1 MSGSLQSIQAETVAL
16 IRSLPSKGVF
26 LVLAVAWVAIF
37 ACYGNNT
44 FGYRDTPSLFS
55 WMYYVYT
62 TSADDDYCLIMP
74 LVVLALMVWKRAELL
89 PLEKGTWLP
98 AGGLFALGL
107 LLHLAGFLVQ
117 QNRVSLVGFVIGLYG
132 LTGMVWGRAWLVRT
146 FFPMFLLL
154 FLVPL
159 GTMQDALTLPLR
171 IFVTKSSVMLGN
183 LFLGLGYES
192 HGAKILTNLGVPV
205 FDVAPAC
212 SGIRSLISLFALSTV
227 YAFMRFDGFWK
238 RGVIIAAAIPLAV
251 LGNLVRI
258 VIVLIVGKAVSFEA
272 GAVIEQKLGF
282 LTFLIAFAGLF
293 LLGRKL
299 GERSDAP
306 AGGAPPSGGEL
317 ASP

>member
-1 MSGSLQSIQAETVAL
+1 MRSIAGS
-16 IRSLPSKGVF
+16 
-26 LVLAVAWVAIF
+26 
-37 ACYGNNT
+37 
-44 FGYRDTPSLFS
+44 
-55 WMYYVYT
+55 
-62 TSADDDYCLIMP
+62 
-74 LVVLALMVWKRAELL
+74 
-89 PLEKGTWLP
+89 
-98 AGGLFALGL
+98 
-107 LLHLAGFLVQ
+107 
-117 QNRVSLVGFVIGLYG
+117 
-132 LTGMVWGRAWLVRT
+132 
-146 FFPMFLLL
+146 
-154 FLVPL
+154 
-159 GTMQDALTLPLR
+159 
-171 IFVTKSSVMLGN
+171 
-183 LFLGLGYES
+183 
-192 HGAKILTNLGVPV
+192 
-205 FDVAPAC
+205 VAPAC

-227 YAFMRFDGFWK
+227 YAFIRFDGFWK